1 LSSRLSALRS
11 SIAPYFGWATKPF
24 PPGSSGIPDAI
35 GSVTPAELY
44 WAGCLRFVAMRKF
57 WAILFLFAILFLA
70 GCAAKKKP
78 AAPPQPAAPAPAPAP
93 AQIRSQMPP
102 PSAEV
107 IEHCV
112 VNKQEN
118 ANTVTC
124 RCEPVT
130 TRIDSKTGHT
140 VIVCKKM
147 PEQR

>member
-1 LSSRLSALRS
+1 
-11 SIAPYFGWATKPF
+11 
-24 PPGSSGIPDAI
+24 
-35 GSVTPAELY
+35 
-44 WAGCLRFVAMRKF
+44 MRKV
-57 WAILFLFAILFLA
+57 WRILFLFWILFLA

-78 AAPPQPAAPAPAPAP
+78 VAPPQPIAPPQPAAPL
-93 AQIRSQMPP
+93 RSQMPP

-112 VNKQEN
+112 VSKQEN

-124 RCEPVT
+124 RCEPIT

-147 PEQR
+147 PEKR